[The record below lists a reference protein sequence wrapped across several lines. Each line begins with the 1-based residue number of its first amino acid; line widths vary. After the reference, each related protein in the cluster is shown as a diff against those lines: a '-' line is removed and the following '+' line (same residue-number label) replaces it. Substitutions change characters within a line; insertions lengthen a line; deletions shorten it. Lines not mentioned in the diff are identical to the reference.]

1 MSSKYVDVSAI
12 VQVIGNIYN
21 NIYLLDN
28 EDYHFCE
35 DDFPEEFHKV
45 LFGSIF
51 NLHALG
57 AKEITFNA
65 IEDYLTQRPT
75 SYGIYKAN
83 KGQEYL
89 QKISEQVDLSTFDY
103 YYKRM
108 KKFTLMRMYNEKC
121 GMDLSNLYD
130 VDNIL
135 NVKKKQAQEDWL
147 DNTSLEEIAETID
160 NKIADIKL
168 TYVDA
173 ADEGASSAGDGVLE
187 LLEKLRETPEF
198 GYPLY
203 SPLLTTITRGA
214 RLKKFYL
221 RSAATGVGK
230 TRAMIA
236 DACFIACD
244 ELYDTKQN
252 RWVKNGT
259 MEPTIFISTEQEKDE
274 IQTMMIAFLSAVN
287 EEHIITGSYIAG
299 EWDRVVHAAEILKRC
314 PIIVQQLP
322 DFSLKDIENTIK
334 KAQREHGVK
343 YVIFDYI
350 HTSMK
355 ILTEVTSKTG
365 IKGLREDNVL
375 FMISIRLKD
384 MCNQLGI
391 FILTATQLNADYIT
405 AQQYDQNLLRGAK
418 AIADKIDCGM
428 IMLEASQDDLKS
440 LDVLLRQNNFEKPQ
454 IKMSVYKNRRGRYK
468 DVLLWCRADRGTC
481 RIEPMFVTNYQYELI
496 PVEETKIN
504 ILEPK
509 TDTKP
514 RKVNALDF

>member
-1 MSSKYVDVSAI
+1 MARYCDTSAI
-12 VQVIGNIYN
+12 IQVIGNIYN
-21 NIYLLDN
+21 NVGLLDY

-35 DDFPEEFHKV
+35 DDFPEQFHKI

-57 AKEITFNA
+57 AKEITLNA

-75 SYGIYKAN
+75 SYATYKTN
-83 KGQEYL
+83 KGHEYL
-89 QKISEQVDLSTFDY
+89 EQISKQVDAATFDY

-108 KKFTLMRMYNEKC
+108 KKFTLLRMYNEKC
-121 GMDLSNLYD
+121 GMDLSNIYD
-130 VDNIL
+130 IDNIL

-147 DNTSLEEIAETID
+147 DNTPLED
-160 NKIADIKL
+160 IADIIDQKIMDIRL
-168 TYVDA
+168 TYVDNA
-173 ADEGASSAGDGVLE
+173 NESAEIAGEGAIE
-187 LLEKLRETPEF
+187 LLEKLRDTPEM
-198 GYPLY
+198 GYPLF

-236 DACFIACD
+236 DACSIACD
-244 ELYDTKQN
+244 EIFDLEQN

-259 MEPTIFISTEQEKDE
+259 KEPTIFISTEQEKDE
-274 IQTMMIAFLSAVN
+274 IQTMMIAFLSGVD
-287 EEHIITGSYIAG
+287 EEHLLTGMYEQQ
-299 EWDRVVHAAEILKRC
+299 EWERVVYAAQLLKNS
-314 PIIVQQLP
+314 PLYVQQLP
-322 DFSLKDIENTIK
+322 DFSMQDIENTIK
-334 KAQREHGVK
+334 RGIRDYGVK
-343 YVIFDYI
+343 YVFFDYI

-384 MCNQLGI
+384 LCNQYQV

-418 AIADKIDCGM
+418 AIADKIDAGM
-428 IMLEASQDDLKS
+428 IMLEASQDDLKA
-440 LDVLLRQNNFEKPQ
+440 LDTLIKQNGFEKPA

-468 DVLLWCRADRGTC
+468 DVLLWCRAHRGIC
-481 RIEPMFVTNYQYELI
+481 RIEPMFVTDYQYRLI
-496 PVEETKIN
+496 DVPVY
-504 ILEPK
+504 
-509 TDTKP
+509 
-514 RKVNALDF
+514 KVNIKEPNSAF

>member
-1 MSSKYVDVSAI
+1 MARYCDTSAI
-12 VQVIGNIYN
+12 IQVIGNIYN
-21 NIYLLDN
+21 NVGLLDY

-35 DDFPEEFHKV
+35 DDFPEQFHKI

-57 AKEITFNA
+57 AKEITLNA

-75 SYGIYKAN
+75 SYATYKTN
-83 KGQEYL
+83 KGHEYL
-89 QKISEQVDLSTFDY
+89 EQISKQVDAATFDY

-108 KKFTLMRMYNEKC
+108 KKFTLLRMYNEKC
-121 GMDLSNLYD
+121 GMDLSNIYD
-130 VDNIL
+130 IDNIL

-147 DNTSLEEIAETID
+147 DNTPLED
-160 NKIADIKL
+160 IADIIDQKIMDIRL
-168 TYVDA
+168 TYVDNA
-173 ADEGASSAGDGVLE
+173 NESAEIAGEGAIE
-187 LLEKLRETPEF
+187 LLEKLRDTPEM
-198 GYPLY
+198 GYPLF

-236 DACFIACD
+236 DACSIACD
-244 ELYDTKQN
+244 EIFDLEQN

-259 MEPTIFISTEQEKDE
+259 KEPTIFISTEQEKDE
-274 IQTMMIAFLSAVN
+274 IQTMMIAFLSGVD
-287 EEHIITGSYIAG
+287 EEHLLTGMYEQQ
-299 EWDRVVHAAEILKRC
+299 EWERVVYAAQLLKNS
-314 PIIVQQLP
+314 PLYVQQLP
-322 DFSLKDIENTIK
+322 DFSMQDIENTIK
-334 KAQREHGVK
+334 RGIRDYNVK
-343 YVIFDYI
+343 YVFFDYI

-384 MCNQLGI
+384 LCNQYQV

-418 AIADKIDCGM
+418 AIADKIDAGM
-428 IMLEASQDDLKS
+428 IMLEASQDDIKA
-440 LDVLLRQNNFEKPQ
+440 LDTLIKQNGFEKPA

-468 DVLLWCRADRGTC
+468 DVLLWCRAQRGIC
-481 RIEPMFVTNYQYELI
+481 RIEPMFVTDYQYRLI
-496 PVEETKIN
+496 DVPVY
-504 ILEPK
+504 
-509 TDTKP
+509 
-514 RKVNALDF
+514 KVNVKEPNSAF